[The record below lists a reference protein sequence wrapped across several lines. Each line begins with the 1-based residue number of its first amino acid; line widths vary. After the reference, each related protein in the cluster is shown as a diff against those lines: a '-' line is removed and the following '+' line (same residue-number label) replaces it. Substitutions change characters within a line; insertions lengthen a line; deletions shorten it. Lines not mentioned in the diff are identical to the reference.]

1 MIDLTHAIPW
11 QFEYEGVQYK
21 NTCPM
26 DSVLQLLYNMR
37 TLKVLPEYVFNLDTA
52 LVDTLNLIGRG
63 EFSLARHKWLSLSI
77 TELEYSDEVD
87 VRENGAIVDL
97 DGDTLTYTKSPLFR

>member
-11 QFEYEGVQYK
+11 QYEYKGVHYK

-37 TLKVLPEYVFNLDTA
+37 TLRVLPGYVFNLDTA
-52 LVDTLNLIGRG
+52 LVDTLNLIERG
-63 EFSLARHKWLSLSI
+63 DFSRARHKWLYISI

-97 DGDTLTYTKSPLFR
+97 DGDTLT